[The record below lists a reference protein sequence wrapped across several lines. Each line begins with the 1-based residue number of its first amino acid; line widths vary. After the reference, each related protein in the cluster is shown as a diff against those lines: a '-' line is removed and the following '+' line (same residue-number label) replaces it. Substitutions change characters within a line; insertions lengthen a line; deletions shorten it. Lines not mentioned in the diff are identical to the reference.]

1 MVNGDQPSALAR
13 ALCISSAKNSC
24 HCNQMDPTKKALY
37 TEKRPSGLDVS
48 SDPVLAPELEVFRNE
63 RNWIL
68 MKIVNNKQLCF
79 HASGES
85 LFSNFIAALTEDDI
99 YFGAIRANVNDR
111 VKTFH
116 VCYVGP
122 NTGAMKK
129 GKASLQKTA
138 AFSVIDAHGE
148 LPYVCEIAEI
158 TPERVTSDIARL
170 MGVQSD
176 TVNLLLT

>member
-1 MVNGDQPSALAR
+1 
-13 ALCISSAKNSC
+13 
-24 HCNQMDPTKKALY
+24 MDPTKTALY

-48 SDPVLAPELEVFRNE
+48 SDPVLVSELEVFKSE

-68 MKIVNNKQLCF
+68 MKIVDNKQLCF
-79 HASGES
+79 HASGDS
-85 LFSNFIAALTEDDI
+85 LFSSFIAALTDNDI
-99 YFGAIRANVNDR
+99 YFGAIRANVSDR

-116 VCYVGP
+116 ICYVGP
-122 NTGAMKK
+122 NTGVMKK

-138 AFSVIDAHGE
+138 AFSVIEAHGE

-158 TPERVTSDIARL
+158 TPERVISDIARL

-176 TVNLLLT
+176 AVSLLLT